1 MTVCLTSSVLWRHLE
16 NTPLIFF
23 SFFSSPA
30 RDFNPDSAGG
40 ADPVEKTREESGGDI
55 AGLDLLKLRR
65 VFRRVFFF
73 SYRGELST
81 RSRERGAVRRN
92 TI

>member
-23 SFFSSPA
+23 FSPLA

-55 AGLDLLKLRR
+55 GGLDLLKLRR
-65 VFRRVFFF
+65 VFRRVFFPT
-73 SYRGELST
+73 G
-81 RSRERGAVRRN
+81 GC
-92 TI
+92 